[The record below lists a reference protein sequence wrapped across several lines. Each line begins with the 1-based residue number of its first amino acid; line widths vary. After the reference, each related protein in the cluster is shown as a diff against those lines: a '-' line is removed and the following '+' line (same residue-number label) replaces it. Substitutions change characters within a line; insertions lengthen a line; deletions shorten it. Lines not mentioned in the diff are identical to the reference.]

1 MEADRARTPLAARA
15 SRILV
20 QSCPA
25 GPAVEAVVDGRG
37 WPILGWAVF
46 PATPRFQ
53 PVQDAAYHP
62 AIIDPAST
70 GLVLRQMRLNR
81 RPGIIAQPE
90 QSAHPCLRRIS
101 AARTLSCYACS

>member
-46 PATPRFQ
+46 PATPRFLH
-53 PVQDAAYHP
+53 VQDGAITRRSSTLRAPGWFFGRCGSIAAQ
-62 AIIDPAST
+62 ASS
-70 GLVLRQMRLNR
+70 LNQNSLL
-81 RPGIIAQPE
+81 ILA
-90 QSAHPCLRRIS
+90 S
-101 AARTLSCYACS
+101 AASRRQGI